1 MAAPTDKASD
11 DLASALCF
19 SISLPGGKVARI
31 PQDVVSKFIVPD
43 ACAVHG
49 ASSDGHTATT
59 TATQEPKT
67 TTIHA
72 GESMI
77 TINIYTGHAE
87 ADADHPGTAS
97 DDVVAHSLS
106 VDATTGTS
114 EWHTDWELGECE
126 YTDETGFPQRIQAWH
141 RHPFGTEYSEIY
153 DG

>member
-1 MAAPTDKASD
+1 MVATTDKASD
-11 DLASALCF
+11 NLADPPCF
-19 SISLPGGKVARI
+19 SISLPGGKVAKV
-31 PQDVVSKFIVPD
+31 PQEVIEKYIASD
-43 ACAVHG
+43 ANTAHG
-49 ASSDGHTATT
+49 PAPSSAASSAKGGN
-59 TATQEPKT
+59 PKT

-77 TINIYTGHAE
+77 TINIYTGHG
-87 ADADHPGTAS
+87 DAIEPHAGGD
-97 DDVVAHSLS
+97 DDVIAHSLS

-141 RHPFGTEYSEIY
+141 RHPFGTEYSETY

>member
-1 MAAPTDKASD
+1 MAATTDKASD
-11 DLASALCF
+11 NLAQPPCF
-19 SISLPGGKVARI
+19 SISLPGGKVARV
-31 PQDVVSKFIVPD
+31 PQEGIEKYIESD
-43 ACAVHG
+43 AQAAHG
-49 ASSDGHTATT
+49 SGPSAPSEGGN
-59 TATQEPKT
+59 PKT

-77 TINIYTGHAE
+77 TINIYTGQGDSVVVDQHGG
-87 ADADHPGTAS
+87 D